1 MGNPVYVSYL
11 IDCNWHGFSPLKPS
25 SVFADVGYTVG
36 TPEKIRILEDIN
48 TALGLVE
55 RSLGGKCNWSILSH
69 PDQRYLLYREP
80 FLDCWRE
87 AVRQG
92 GELSLHPHED
102 IPREGSRIKE
112 TGYMRAVLE
121 DLKNVMAREGLSP
134 NSFRSGY
141 FGRNDELPAVL
152 AELGLA
158 VDFSSAPGYK
168 EPSVEADWV
177 GAPPSG
183 GFIRAGDAASYGPGD
198 VDEAGVFMI
207 PLGWDGAGGT
217 FTENYLFNEAAEL
230 DTLLSVYA
238 AIRRRA
244 ETEGPQFVQYLF
256 HLSAMNEP
264 RFTERVADFVGH
276 LVQNGGVIVTGSEA
290 SEVFRK
296 GSRVG

>member
-36 TPEKIRILEDIN
+36 TPEKTRILEDIN

-134 NSFRSGY
+134 NSFRSGS

-183 GFIRAGDAASYGPGD
+183 GFTRAGDAASYGPGD